1 MICGRC
7 RIALSSPSR
16 QQESFWGVTMTKVSA
31 GSLAKGTR
39 LLEAL
44 ADAGRAMGVS
54 ELSRA
59 LGLDKGTVYRL
70 LSILRTRGYVEQ
82 DPETRKYTVGPRMIA
97 LSSRIL
103 GNNDVYLQARPAM
116 KKLLQETRETV
127 HLAMRMENQ
136 VVYIAQ
142 EISPEVVSVNTE
154 IGQREPIHCTAVGK
168 ALVAFLPDEECE
180 AVIERLDFRRY
191 TPATI
196 TDPDRFRTHCQ
207 QIRAQGYAVD
217 DEELYPGVRCIA
229 APIRGYD
236 GTVLASLGISGPAT
250 RLTVET
256 LPHLGEVVMRH
267 ACEISKRLGCL
278 LQ

>member
-1 MICGRC
+1 M
-7 RIALSSPSR
+7 
-16 QQESFWGVTMTKVSA
+16 
-31 GSLAKGTR
+31 
-39 LLEAL
+39 LEVL
-44 ADAGRAMGVS
+44 ADTGRAIGVS

-59 LGLDKGTVYRL
+59 LGLDKSTVYRL
-70 LSILRTRGYVEQ
+70 LTTLKSREYGEQ
-82 DPETRKYTVGPRMIA
+82 DPETRKYVVGPRMIA
-97 LSSRIL
+97 VSSRIL
-103 GNNDVYLQARPAM
+103 DNNDVYLQARLVM

-168 ALVAFLPDEECE
+168 ALVAFLPEEELE
-180 AVIERLDFRRY
+180 AIIRHLDFRPY
-191 TPATI
+191 TSRTI
-196 TDPDRFRTHCQ
+196 TDPDQFRAHCR

-236 GTVLASLGISGPAT
+236 GSVLTSLGVSGPAT
-250 RLTVET
+250 RLQSGII
-256 LPHLGEVVMRH
+256 P
-267 ACEISKRLGCL
+267 RLGRIVMKSAQEVSGRL
-278 LQ
+278 GYLF